1 VFLLAIVPLSDSIN
15 RELKDS
21 FFFQQLRLDHLFHGI
36 IFMSLHSVLFV
47 NLRKSNAKA
56 PAWVALIFGA
66 IFSLVVELIQIPIVY
81 RSFTLYDLMANFIGF
96 IIGTMLF
103 ILETSLLR
111 NSGIR
116 MNYNN

>member
-15 RELKDS
+15 LKSKDS
-21 FFFQQLRLDHLFHGI
+21 FLFEELQLDHIFHGI
-36 IFMSLHSVLFV
+36 IFMLLYSLLFL
-47 NLRKSNAKA
+47 NLQKTNAKA

-96 IIGTMLF
+96 IIGAMLF
-103 ILETSLLR
+103 ILVTSLLR
-111 NSGIR
+111 NSRIR
-116 MNYNN
+116 KIYNK